1 MSSGIDGGPN
11 VTKSLLLASLLLAS
25 PAAFAQNTIPP
36 GQWQKDLGMPP
47 AEATTASPADNGAN
61 AGGLGAGGDTRAPVI
76 TCGAA
81 TWSSESQAYVGPS
94 CK

>member
-1 MSSGIDGGPN
+1 M
-11 VTKSLLLASLLLAS
+11 TKSLLLASLLLAS

-47 AEATTASPADNGAN
+47 AEATTASPADNAAN
-61 AGGLGAGGDTRAPVI
+61 AGGLGASGDTRAPTVS
-76 TCGAA
+76 CGPA
-81 TWSSESQAYVGPS
+81 TWSTERQAYVGPS